1 MSPLQRLL
9 SALAFAA
16 AAQTAQAI
24 PINYVATLTGAAE
37 SPPNASAGIGSALV
51 VIDTDANTYT
61 IHFDF
66 SGLTGTTTAA
76 HIHGPTA
83 VPGTGTAG
91 VITTTPAFPGFT
103 TGVSSGSYDHL
114 FDLTLA
120 STYNAAFVTAQGSV
134 AAAETAFAAALASGS
149 AYLNI
154 HSTAVTS
161 GEIRGFLTQIPE
173 PATLGLLALGGVGLF
188 ARRQRAH

>member
-1 MSPLQRLL
+1 MSRIPRLL
-9 SALAFAA
+9 SAVALAVSAH
-16 AAQTAQAI
+16 AAQAV
-24 PINYVATLTGAAE
+24 PLNYVATLSGAAE
-37 SPPNASAGIGSALV
+37 APPNASAGTGSALV
-51 VIDTDANTYT
+51 VIDTDANTFF

-83 VPGTGTAG
+83 SPGTGVAG
-91 VITTTPAFPGFT
+91 VITATPAFPGFP
-103 TGVSSGSYDHL
+103 TGVTAGSYDHL

-120 STYNAAFVTAQGSV
+120 STFNAAFVTAQGSV
-134 AAAETAFAAALASGS
+134 GAAETAFAAALASGS

-154 HSTAVTS
+154 HTSAVGS

-173 PATLGLLALGGVGLF
+173 PASLGLLAIGTLGLGL
-188 ARRQRAH
+188 RRRRAA